1 MPLSAAN
8 GYTSQLSPTRTCG
21 NKPSNPLFTKL
32 TFCSAFGMKNDE
44 PKRYHS
50 FPRHTFTSLCEC
62 TPSSLVARALYS

>member
-32 TFCSAFGMKNDE
+32 TFCSTFGMSNDE
-44 PKRYHS
+44 RKGYLS
-50 FPRHTFTSLCEC
+50 ILCLYYTSLCEC
-62 TPSSLVARALYS
+62 TPSSVVARALYN